1 MTAWRAV
8 LSAIVWE
15 LGTKEE
21 GSAKAERKT
30 GNHQLLTANPDTLA
44 DEDDDANEHE
54 HDALP
59 LTTLRVLVESAT
71 NGSD

>member
-1 MTAWRAV
+1 MTAWRPV
-8 LSAIVWE
+8 
-15 LGTKEE
+15 
-21 GSAKAERKT
+21 GSAKAERET
-30 GNHQLLTANPDTLA
+30 GNHQPQTAKPDTLEH
-44 DEDDDANEHE
+44 EDEHE